1 MKHGKKFKK
10 NQHLA
15 LKLTLTCF
23 LLLLLLRYQNRQ
35 LALAGAHVV
44 MAVRRTRVA
53 QELIQKWQNENSED
67 GRPLNAEV
75 ILLMLVT
82 WHWFMKR
89 ALTC

>member
-1 MKHGKKFKK
+1 
-10 NQHLA
+10 
-15 LKLTLTCF
+15 
-23 LLLLLLRYQNRQ
+23 
-35 LALAGAHVV
+35 

>member
-1 MKHGKKFKK
+1 MVEVK

-23 LLLLLLRYQNRQ
+23 FFLCYQNRQ

-44 MAVRRTRVA
+44 IAVRRTKVA

-75 ILLMLVT
+75 I
-82 WHWFMKR
+82 
-89 ALTC
+89 